1 MTIRLFRPFTLG
13 IKIGLLVSSMMAA
26 MGAMAW
32 YLIFTTNLSLR
43 ENQQEAELRSF
54 VISVVDQWAALTK
67 HYELT
72 KELGSQYFA
81 DGIEKTQLSTE
92 IESTLDIQQR
102 LIDRIVETPRYLID
116 SSGTRAEALSNH
128 VGALEQSIQPLTE
141 AYGHAANA
149 WLNKARFR
157 ERKDAEDALH
167 AAIAPLE
174 FHAQQLLASYNEFI
188 MAHSLNRIAA
198 QRDSMRGLVV
208 ALSLVVILSA
218 LAAYFVLHSI
228 RRKLRTIVLA
238 SRALAEGDLGVTID
252 SAARGDEVD
261 EVAQAVSTTQTKLVQ
276 IVSRVT
282 GLANK
287 LQASASQLKT
297 QTESRGEEAKHS
309 LAQIELLSTAIQEM
323 EVASRQVSQ
332 AAADSLDRSEKTNET
347 AKAGQHTISASVD
360 AVETLAREMDATL
373 GEIKDLDN
381 KANSITTIISSIQ
394 AIAEQTNL
402 LALNA
407 AIESARAGENGRG
420 FAVVADEV
428 RKLAYRTQEAT
439 AEIRTTLEDLSH
451 RTKVTVDTI
460 HTSHNRTLST
470 VDLMSDAGR
479 IIDQFVSAVEDIK
492 DYTLQ
497 TSAATEEQSAT
508 LQSISHSVDSVNNN
522 ARESLEHAQETV
534 RSSQALQHLSED
546 LIESVSF
553 FKLTL
558 PDASTP

>member
-13 IKIGLLVSSMMAA
+13 IKIGLLVSSMMAT
-26 MGAMAW
+26 MGVMAW
-32 YLIFTTNLSLR
+32 YLVFSTNLTLR
-43 ENQQEAELRSF
+43 ENLQEAELRSF
-54 VISVVDQWAALTK
+54 VISVVDQWAVLTK
-67 HYELT
+67 HYEQT

-102 LIDRIVETPRYLID
+102 LTDRIVAAPRYLID
-116 SSGTRAEALSNH
+116 SSDARAGVLRDHIE
-128 VGALEQSIQPLTE
+128 ALEQSIHPMAE
-141 AYGHAANA
+141 AYGQAADA

-157 ERKDAEDALH
+157 ERKDAEDALYS
-167 AAIAPLE
+167 AIEPLE
-174 FHAQQLLASYNEFI
+174 VHAQQLLASYNEFI
-188 MAHSLNRIAA
+188 TAHSLNRIAA
-198 QRDSMRGLVV
+198 QRDSMRGLIL
-208 ALSLVVILSA
+208 ALTLVVILST
-218 LAAYFVLHSI
+218 LAAYFVLRSI
-228 RRKLRTIVLA
+228 RQKLRTIVRA
-238 SRALAEGDLGVTID
+238 SRALAEGDLGVTMD
-252 SAARGDEVD
+252 STARGDEVD
-261 EVAQAVSTTQTKLVQ
+261 EVAQAVSTTQLKLVQ

-282 GLANK
+282 DLANK

-297 QTESRGEEAKHS
+297 QTESRGEEARQS
-309 LAQIELLSTAIQEM
+309 LEQIELLSTAIQEM

-332 AAADSLDRSEKTNET
+332 AAADSLGRSEKTNDT
-347 AKAGQHTISASVD
+347 AKAGQQTISTSVD
-360 AVETLAREMDATL
+360 AVETLASEMDTTL
-373 GEIKDLDN
+373 GEIKDLDD

-451 RTKVTVDTI
+451 RTKVAVDTI
-460 HTSHNRTLST
+460 HTSHDRTLST
-470 VDLMSDAGR
+470 VNLMSDAGR

-508 LQSISHSVDSVNNN
+508 LQSISYSVDSVNNN

-534 RSSQALQHLSED
+534 RSSQALQRLSED

-553 FKLTL
+553 FKLKS